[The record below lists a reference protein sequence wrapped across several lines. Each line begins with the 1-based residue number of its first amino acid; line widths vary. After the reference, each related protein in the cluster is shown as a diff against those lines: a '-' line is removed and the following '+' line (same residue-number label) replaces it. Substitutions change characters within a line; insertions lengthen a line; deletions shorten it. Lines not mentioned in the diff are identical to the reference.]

1 MCLILDIVLNHIR
14 PVHSLADLQKV
25 KPFNDISYLHLLNMS
40 GMSFDKQLDDNWKC
54 VAEFCKMDSFCG
66 LKVKWYWTTW
76 YWNIET
82 HAPSIVLV
90 SDMYYLYDG
99 LAEHSCCLDILC
111 PLYTECIN
119 LPFERQSSRY
129 AEKGENWP
137 FPIQALGPGAQC
149 QMNRFENGSSDGTNS
164 GTYCNNYPGNN
175 YSKDLGMGLETL
187 VNWHFPEHIWCTSFK
202 AFRED

>member
-1 MCLILDIVLNHIR
+1 
-14 PVHSLADLQKV
+14 
-25 KPFNDISYLHLLNMS
+25 
-40 GMSFDKQLDDNWKC
+40 
-54 VAEFCKMDSFCG
+54 
-66 LKVKWYWTTW
+66 
-76 YWNIET
+76 
-82 HAPSIVLV
+82 
-90 SDMYYLYDG
+90 MYYLYDG

-149 QMNRFENGSSDGTNS
+149 HMNRFENGSSDGTNS

-187 VNWHFPEHIWCTSFK
+187 VN
-202 AFRED
+202 